1 MCWNLWYEKIK
12 KKHIEKYFDYIKLKV
27 LVTVAVAKITVSG
40 TDIARNGSLSVETP
54 GKFMLGKS

>member
-1 MCWNLWYEKIK
+1 M
-12 KKHIEKYFDYIKLKV
+12 
-27 LVTVAVAKITVSG
+27 TVAVAKITVSG